1 MRKKQNSMCFAQLEM
16 LQLIFIIKKDDKKK
30 DNILKKG
37 GKCDIIWLS
46 FMEEFEIVEERRIG
60 V

>member
-1 MRKKQNSMCFAQLEM
+1 MCFAQLEM

>member
-1 MRKKQNSMCFAQLEM
+1 M
-16 LQLIFIIKKDDKKK
+16 LCTTRNAAIDIYYKKKDDKKK